1 MRDNPLVSFMFC
13 RKNFALSALKTKKQN
28 ILIILKPIIEKKRC
42 SMTDAL
48 GIITSITVVLLI
60 GILVSAFASRIRMPD
75 VLLLI
80 IAGMLMGAVPYK
92 GAYLIQFPPLF
103 LEAISILALA
113 MIIFDSTSR
122 LKLREFDTFSMK
134 GLKLALLFLLL
145 NLIFLPVFSKFLFGL
160 PIGLGLLFAA
170 IMMGTSPEITLSML
184 GSARQRTLEILKLES
199 IINTPLTVLFPFL
212 LLDLMQKV
220 EFTIVSSLIDQI
232 APFIAKFASGI
243 GAGMLVG
250 IILFKI
256 VKRKFSKT
264 YTPLAITV
272 SALLAY
278 VLAENIG
285 GSGVLAVTT
294 LGLFVGN
301 IYTKHKIQEVL
312 LLESLLA
319 KSLYIIVFVLIGF
332 IIKVP
337 FNVKFFVSAGILFL
351 VYIIIRYA
359 SVSITLPK
367 GEQGYSIKEKVFMT
381 LNMPKGIAVA
391 VVAFALAAYNIP
403 GTAAYIEGISTV
415 LDLTLLFMVVTIILS
430 TIATVFAKYLV
441 GEEPKPQK

>member
-1 MRDNPLVSFMFC
+1 MAD
-13 RKNFALSALKTKKQN
+13 ALS
-28 ILIILKPIIEKKRC
+28 
-42 SMTDAL
+42 
-48 GIITSITVVLLI
+48 IITSITVILLI
-60 GILVSAFASRIRMPD
+60 GILISAFASKFKLPD
-75 VLLLI
+75 VLILI
-80 IAGMLMGAVPYK
+80 IAGILIGSVPYK
-92 GAYLIQFPPLF
+92 GAYLIQFPTLF
-103 LEAISILALA
+103 LTSISILALA
-113 MIIFDSTSR
+113 IIIFDSTSK

-134 GLKLALLFLLL
+134 ALKLAMLFLLL
-145 NLIFLPVFSKFLFGL
+145 NLIFLPLVTKFLFDL

-170 IMMGTSPEITLSML
+170 IMMGTAPEITLSLL
-184 GSARQRTLEILKLES
+184 GKARQRTIEVLKLES

-256 VKRKFSKT
+256 VRKKFSKT

-301 IYTKHKIQEVL
+301 IYTKHRIQEVL

-332 IIKVP
+332 IIKIP
-337 FNVKFFVSAGILFL
+337 LEAAFFASAGILFAVYL
-351 VYIIIRYA
+351 VIRYA
-359 SVSITLPK
+359 SVAISLPR
-367 GEQGYSIKEKVFMT
+367 GENGFSFKEKLFMT

-403 GTAAYIEGISTV
+403 GTAAYIPGISTV
-415 LDLTLLFMVVTIILS
+415 LDLTLLFMLITIVLS
-430 TIATVFAKYLV
+430 SIATIFAKYLV
-441 GEEPKPQK
+441 GEEPKPEK